1 MRFLIDED
9 VDVRL
14 LGVLRQLGHDAKRV
28 PSGTQNGAVIRLA
41 RETGRILVTRD
52 ADFTDAVRYPPSR
65 AAGIIH
71 VDIHPPRLT
80 PIASAL
86 KALLLAVPEDELA
99 GKLFI
104 LDETGYSDFSSP

>member
-14 LGVLRQLGHDAKRV
+14 IGALRRLGHDARRV
-28 PSGTQNGAVIRLA
+28 PPGSQNGAVIRLA
-41 RETGRILVTRD
+41 REDGRVLITRD
-52 ADFTDAVRYPPSR
+52 ADFTDEGRYPPSSS
-65 AAGIIH
+65 AGIIH
-71 VDIHPPRLT
+71 IDIHPPRLA

-86 KALLLAVPEDELA
+86 KTLLTEVPHTAFA
-99 GKLFI
+99 GKLFV